1 VVAAQLMDGHFT
13 IETDE
18 PHVKV
23 AWRLTARRPESRKE
37 EGKK

>member
-1 VVAAQLMDGHFT
+1 MIDSGFT

-23 AWRLTARRPESRKE
+23 AWRVTARQPQPRSSHGE
-37 EGKK
+37 ET